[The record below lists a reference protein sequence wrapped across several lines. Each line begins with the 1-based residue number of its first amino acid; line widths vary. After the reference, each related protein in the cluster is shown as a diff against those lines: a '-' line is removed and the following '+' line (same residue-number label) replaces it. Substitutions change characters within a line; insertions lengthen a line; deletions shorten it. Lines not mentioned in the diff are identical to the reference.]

1 MVVLT
6 ASDGQTFTVD
16 RAVAQQSLLIKSMLE
31 DIGDSNDPI
40 PIPNVTAEVLK
51 KVIEYCD
58 YHKND
63 EPQTTTE
70 DDTVGSG
77 NSAIDAWDSEFI
89 NVDQEMLF
97 ELLLASNYLNIG
109 SLLDL
114 GCKTVANMMKNKSAE
129 EIRKQFNI
137 PNDFTPEEEE
147 QIRRENEWAEEN

>member
-1 MVVLT
+1 
-6 ASDGQTFTVD
+6 
-16 RAVAQQSLLIKSMLE
+16 MLE
-31 DIGDSNDPI
+31 DIGDSNEPI
-40 PIPNVTAEVLK
+40 PIPNVTGEVLK

-63 EPQTTTE
+63 EPQPA
-70 DDTVGSG
+70 DDDLPSAA
-77 NSAIDAWDSEFI
+77 SAIDPWDAEFI

-97 ELLLASNYLNIG
+97 ELLLASNYLNIN